1 MPERVRNPSPI
12 LSVALREA
20 LLILAAAVFLSL
32 AYAAITQKGL
42 FSRPQG
48 VSLSSGKGVSGTP
61 ETITLEEAE
70 ELFASG
76 KAAFIDTRDEF
87 SYRDGHIRGAIHI
100 PLDQLPVNKEFLRTL
115 AAEKVLVPYC
125 DGARCHSSME
135 FGSRL
140 FAAGISEVKIFFGG
154 WEEWTARQLPQEKS
168 AS

>member
-1 MPERVRNPSPI
+1 MQMFRT
-12 LSVALREA
+12 ALRES

-42 FSRPQG
+42 FFRPQA
-48 VSLSSGKGVSGTP
+48 VSLSSGTGVSGTP

-87 SYRDGHIRGAIHI
+87 SYREGHIRSAIHV

-115 AAEKVLVPYC
+115 SAEKVLVPYC
-125 DGARCHSSME
+125 NGTTCHSSME
-135 FGSRL
+135 FGKRL
-140 FAAGISEVKIFFGG
+140 LAVGISEVKIFFGG
-154 WEEWTARQLPQEKS
+154 WEEWTARQLPTEKS
-168 AS
+168 VP